1 MLGAHVAVPQ
11 LSSLID
17 RELDDLLGARRERD
31 LARGCRGVAA
41 ADDELDGGAD
51 LGKLD
56 AEGVEDARGDTL
68 AFAHQTEEEML
79 RSYVVVVETDRLI
92 LGERKDT
99 LGAVVE
105 AVERSHLLRLLK
117 VYRCV

>member
-1 MLGAHVAVPQ
+1 MRFTPSW
-11 LSSLID
+11 SSVGVF
-17 RELDDLLGARRERD
+17 ELADFLGARRERY
-31 LARGCRGVAA
+31 LARGCRGIAA
-41 ADDELDGGAD
+41 ADDELDGRAD

-56 AEGVEDARGDTL
+56 PEGVEDARGDTL
-68 AFAHQTEEEML
+68 AFAHQAEEEML

-92 LGERKDT
+92 LGERKDS

-117 VYRCV
+117 VYRRG